1 MYIWQNA
8 DWPQWRYSIDDLGSL
23 LEQAAR
29 LQGSLGGRLA
39 DVGFD
44 VRDQAFLNTLT
55 EDVVKSSAIEGEVL
69 SLESVRSSIARRLGI
84 EQAAIAPVDR
94 HVDGVVQMMI
104 DATIKAN
111 EPVSVK

>member
-1 MYIWQNA
+1 M
-8 DWPQWRYSIDDLGSL
+8 GSL

-84 EQAAIAPVDR
+84 EQAAIVPVDR